1 MPKNKL
7 FSVKKDIIIPLKGG
21 GIMAQGKQNVTTL
34 SHIGAQK
41 HKRVKWSLLYCSLF
55 RVTIGGTIEFLL
67 HFCGEFCMELILG
80 FFANVAIAYGMI
92 RSTIV
97 THFCLF
103 MN

>member
-21 GIMAQGKQNVTTL
+21 GIMAQDKQSVTTL
-34 SHIGAQK
+34 SHTGAQK

-55 RVTIGGTIEFLL
+55 SVTIDGTIEFLL
-67 HFCGEFCMELILG
+67 HFSGGFWMELILG
-80 FFANVAIAYGMI
+80 FSANGAIAYGMI
-92 RSTIV
+92 CSTFV

>member
-55 RVTIGGTIEFLL
+55 SVTIGGTI
-67 HFCGEFCMELILG
+67 G
-80 FFANVAIAYGMI
+80 FFSILAENSGWN
-92 RSTIV
+92 
-97 THFCLF
+97 LF
-103 MN
+103 SDSLQMGLSHTE